1 MHKRHK
7 MKIYTYELEKKPR
20 MNTNGHECRIRG
32 VESQKVKKSKGEIR
46 KCVDARG
53 KSAGAQIGM
62 DAEMHSSFG

>member
-1 MHKRHK
+1 

-46 KCVDARG
+46 KCVDEMMRGGRALAR
-53 KSAGAQIGM
+53 K
-62 DAEMHSSFG
+62 